1 MLKRIYMIEYIFSLL
16 LGFLGL
22 WISADKTVDN
32 AEKLIKALGIPSFI
46 FGAVFIS
53 VSTGLPEIATAIISA
68 YEGVP
73 GLSAGDIIG
82 SSFVNLTLVLGA
94 AVLTAKGISLN
105 NKDLDLVKASSR
117 LTLLVVLVLLWF
129 QNLSLGVII
138 ILLGI
143 YGIFLYQVEHET
155 FEINESGE
163 VAGKTVLLTFLG
175 VLTLLISAR
184 LMVHGATNIA
194 SILDIPVE
202 LIGATVVAVG
212 TGLPEL
218 AFETAAI
225 KKGDTSL
232 ALGDIFGSTL
242 VNITLT
248 LSILGLISTL
258 SLTALLPVL
267 SAIFLLS
274 ILILVFASKKSFS
287 RVQGV
292 FLLIIFLFYVILQFI
307 I

>member
-1 MLKRIYMIEYIFSLL
+1 MIDYIAFLV
-16 LGFLGL
+16 LGL
-22 WISADKTVDN
+22 VGLWVSADKTVDN

-68 YEGVP
+68 YDGVP

-82 SSFVNLTLVLGA
+82 SSFVNLTLVLVTA
-94 AVLTAKGISLN
+94 ILTAKGILLN
-105 NKDLDLVKASSR
+105 KEDLDLVKASSI
-117 LTLLVVLVLLWF
+117 LTLIVVLALLWF
-129 QNLSLGVII
+129 QNLSLGIVVV
-138 ILLGI
+138 LLAV
-143 YGIFLYQVEHET
+143 YGVFLYRVEHES
-155 FEINESGE
+155 FEMNQSGE

-175 VLTLLISAR
+175 VLSLLISAR

-194 SILDIPVE
+194 RILEIPVE
-202 LIGATVVAVG
+202 VIGATVVAAG

-248 LSILGLISTL
+248 LSILGLISTP

-267 SAIFLLS
+267 LGLFMVALL
-274 ILILVFASKKSFS
+274 ILIFASRRSFS
-287 RVQGV
+287 RVEGV
-292 FLLIIFLFYVILQFI
+292 ILLIVFMGYVLFHMVF
-307 I
+307 